1 MIINNEV
8 EYQQA
13 LIKRD
18 DLQQGIL
25 LLLKKSMSCKNG
37 KLRKADKERLNQLR
51 AERKIVVDALKAY
64 YQTYFKDA

>member
-25 LLLKKSMSCKNG
+25 LLHQKALSYKNG
-37 KLRKADKERLNQLR
+37 KLRKADQERLHQLR
-51 AERKIVVDALKAY
+51 VEKKIVVDALETY